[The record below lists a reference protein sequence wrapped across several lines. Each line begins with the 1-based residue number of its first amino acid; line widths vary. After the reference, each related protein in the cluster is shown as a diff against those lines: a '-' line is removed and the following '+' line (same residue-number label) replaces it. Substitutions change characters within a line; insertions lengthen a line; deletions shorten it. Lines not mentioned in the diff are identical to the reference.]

1 MSRRA
6 KLPSPVKPINF
17 TRKSGKG
24 SMADGEGVGG
34 VIPQVGKNVEVGKD
48 GGQVEK
54 KKVAAKKSH
63 KLTIPKLKFW
73 LRVVVLAILVLV
85 VVLVKLTFGQI
96 QDAVVFDP
104 TTNEVQVLW
113 LKNVEPDV
121 SYYTVYAHRGDS
133 VVVLGHVVHPD
144 TTFRKVLDLSRYYEL
159 IGFSVQAVDM
169 AGNKSPQSEVIKALF
184 CRDVGRVFADVNN
197 DGMVDIEDLEL
208 IRVSRGARPW
218 FVMWAEAKDL
228 NGDAIIDVFD
238 FEIART
244 RKGRRL

>member
-1 MSRRA
+1 MVGNNRGNPGGFKVSKMA

-24 SMADGEGVGG
+24 SMA
-34 VIPQVGKNVEVGKD
+34 VGKD
-48 GGQVEK
+48 GGQVEKKKDCGQVEK

-85 VVLVKLTFGQI
+85 VALVKLTFGQI

-184 CRDVGRVFADVNN
+184 LQGCWAGFCRC
-197 DGMVDIEDLEL
+197 EQ
-208 IRVSRGARPW
+208 
-218 FVMWAEAKDL
+218 
-228 NGDAIIDVFD
+228 
-238 FEIART
+238 
-244 RKGRRL
+244 